1 MDVEILAYLAAALMV
16 VLAWLAYRYWHRTP
30 TYARRMRESYS
41 DQAMRPLLAPAPR
54 DDALEDEGA
63 VEDKVHPD
71 ESAANLPLI
80 DRPTDISDV
89 AADETEEAPSEST
102 GVEDLLPADSI
113 EVAPGPETEPVD
125 VEQPTGMVQDQEPA
139 RAAPPE
145 DSSAGIVPDTKE
157 TTPTNLTIAESRFT
171 DVEASAEEGVV
182 PTINA
187 APESLPAEDGDRE
200 ATPYGDPE
208 LGPDAPVEDSTQPEA
223 ETTGDPDPD
232 PVHAEDDTTRLD
244 VETPGEPSAEIWP
257 EPAAATLPMDDGEIT
272 EEIPMKPEYRLIEEL
287 EPRDTSSR
295 AITETGSIAALL
307 KELDEKL
314 AALPSGIEL
323 INLPILERR
332 RIADRREELLND
344 RELLLEQRKRG
355 AHRRRRRPRTKP

>member
-80 DRPTDISDV
+80 DRPTDISDGT
-89 AADETEEAPSEST
+89 ADATEETLSESI

-113 EVAPGPETEPVD
+113 EDASSPETEQVD
-125 VEQPTGMVQDQEPA
+125 VEQPMGMVQDQVPA
-139 RAAPPE
+139 RTAPPE
-145 DSSAGIVPDTKE
+145 VSSAGIVPDTKE
-157 TTPTNLTIAESRFT
+157 TTPANLTIDESQFT
-171 DVEASAEEGVV
+171 DVEASAQEGVV
-182 PTINA
+182 PTINP

-200 ATPYGDPE
+200 AAPSGDPE
-208 LGPDAPVEDSTQPEA
+208 LSPDAPVEDSTQPEA
-223 ETTGDPDPD
+223 ETTGDPDLD
-232 PVHAEDDTTRLD
+232 PVHTEENTTRLG
-244 VETPGEPSAEIWP
+244 VETAEEPSAEILP
-257 EPAAATLPMDDGEIT
+257 EPAAATLRMDDGEIP

-287 EPRDTSSR
+287 EPRETSSR
-295 AITETGSIAALL
+295 AINETGSIAALL

-332 RIADRREELLND
+332 RIADRREELLSD
-344 RELLLEQRKRG
+344 RELLLDQRKRG
-355 AHRRRRRPRTKP
+355 AHRRRRPRTKR

>member
-80 DRPTDISDV
+80 DRPTDISDGT
-89 AADETEEAPSEST
+89 ADATEETLSESI

-113 EVAPGPETEPVD
+113 EDASSPETEQVD
-125 VEQPTGMVQDQEPA
+125 VEQPMGMVQDQVPA
-139 RAAPPE
+139 RTAPPE
-145 DSSAGIVPDTKE
+145 VSSAGIIPDTKE
-157 TTPTNLTIAESRFT
+157 TTPANLTIDESQFT
-171 DVEASAEEGVV
+171 DVEASAQEGVV
-182 PTINA
+182 PTINP

-200 ATPYGDPE
+200 AAPSGDPE
-208 LGPDAPVEDSTQPEA
+208 LSPDAPVEDSTQPEA
-223 ETTGDPDPD
+223 ETTGDPDLD
-232 PVHAEDDTTRLD
+232 PVHREEDTTRLG
-244 VETPGEPSAEIWP
+244 VETAEEPSAEILP
-257 EPAAATLPMDDGEIT
+257 EPAAATLRMDDGEIP

-287 EPRDTSSR
+287 EPRETSSR
-295 AITETGSIAALL
+295 AINETGSIAALL

-332 RIADRREELLND
+332 RIADRREELLSD

-355 AHRRRRRPRTKP
+355 THRRRRPRTKR